1 MRELK
6 CSAAEFYAVLG
17 ELIDDGIVI
26 EDGELHP
33 LRAQDLLPRGIAE
46 KSSS

>member
-6 CSAAEFYAVLG
+6 CSAAEFYAALG

-26 EDGELHP
+26 ED
-33 LRAQDLLPRGIAE
+33 RAGIRLSEGFNAVA
-46 KSSS
+46 

>member
-26 EDGELHP
+26 EDGELP
-33 LRAQDLLPRGIAE
+33 VAGPRSIAARNR
-46 KSSS
+46 